1 YMDYP
6 YTEKAFTGKINGN
19 NYKLYGEC
27 GWPIFGYIKG
37 AEICNF
43 VLSTELH
50 NSRLAYALFCYV
62 AENSSIKNIT
72 NYAYMGGA
80 KGDNW
85 VVSLGGLICLIA
97 DCTVEN
103 VVNYSDVT
111 GDAAIIQNAYNSTVR
126 NCKNYGNISVDLESR
141 VVGAVVSVIW
151 SDRYEVPT
159 VGSIVEGCENYGNI
173 IGANY
178 IGGIVGRVELFNDA
192 LTIGYVSS
200 KYFTDLG
207 CVELAQNPS
216 VIRNCKNFGN
226 IYRNKDYRK
235 KVTNSPLSNTV
246 ICCFG
251 GIAGLGYQIEN
262 CTNSGNVYGFEVIH
276 PEYTVDYIGGVA
288 GAACTV
294 TDCTSS
300 TKLVASNTIE
310 HTDDICGYLIEK

>member
-50 NSRLAYALFCYV
+50 NNSLIYGVFCYL
-62 AENSSIKNIT
+62 AENSSIKNIV

-85 VVSLGGLICLIA
+85 DVSLGGLICLIA

-103 VVNYSDVT
+103 VINYSDVT
-111 GDAAIIQNAYNSTVR
+111 GEAAIVQYAYNSTVR
-126 NCKNYGNISVDLESR
+126 NCKNYGNISVAFKYPI
-141 VVGAVVSVIW
+141 VGAVVSVILLE
-151 SDRYEVPT
+151 RYEVPT
-159 VGSIVEGCENYGNI
+159 VGSIVEDCENYGNI
-173 IGANY
+173 IGVNY
-178 IGGIVGRVELFNDA
+178 IGGIVGRVELFKDA
-192 LTIGYVSS
+192 HTIGYDYPRN
-200 KYFTDLG
+200 YFTDLG
-207 CVELAQNPS
+207 RVKLAQNPS
-216 VIRNCKNFGN
+216 VIRNCKNYGN
-226 IYRNKDYRK
+226 IYRYKDYEED
-235 KVTNSPLSNTV
+235 PLKNTV

-262 CTNSGNVYGFEVIH
+262 CTNSGNIYGFEVIH

-300 TKLVASNTIE
+300 TKLVAANTIK